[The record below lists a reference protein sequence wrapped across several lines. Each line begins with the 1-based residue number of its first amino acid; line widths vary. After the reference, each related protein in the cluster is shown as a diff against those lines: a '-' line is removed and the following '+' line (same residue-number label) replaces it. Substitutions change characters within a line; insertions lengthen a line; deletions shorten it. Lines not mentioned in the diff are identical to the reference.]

1 MATKLT
7 WRGPSETPRLDGWY
21 RVKRQGD
28 QKVRAFGNG
37 HWWIP
42 LVDGWLSADDVY
54 EWALPRILP
63 MDKAAKYSPAIE
75 WKEANKLAG
84 GWEPSQS
91 DRGAE

>member
-1 MATKLT
+1 MTTKLT
-7 WRGPSETPRLDGWY
+7 WRGPSEVPPSDGWY
-21 RVKRQGD
+21 RVKREGD

-63 MDKAAKYSPAIE
+63 MDKAREIFPGNRMERGQQTGRRLGAI
-75 WKEANKLAG
+75 AV
-84 GWEPSQS
+84 
-91 DRGAE
+91 